1 AHQGSAILD
10 VISPCVQ
17 FNNHAGSTKSFDYVR
32 EHNAAMNRLD
42 FIEPRAEITV
52 DYAPGEVE
60 LVTQH
65 DGSVLRL
72 RKLAPDYDPTDR
84 ISAISHL
91 QLHQTR
97 GEIVTGL
104 LFVDPEAD
112 DLHER
117 LHTVHKPLN
126 QLSDAE
132 LIPGGAA
139 LDAINDSLR

>member
-1 AHQGSAILD
+1 
-10 VISPCVQ
+10 VQ
-17 FNNHAGSTKSFDYVR
+17 FNNHVGSTKSFDYVR

-65 DGSVLRL
+65 DGSILRL
-72 RKLAPDYDPTDR
+72 RKVSPDYDPTDR
-84 ISAISHL
+84 ISAIGHL
-91 QLHQTR
+91 QLHQAR

-104 LFVDPEAD
+104 LYVDPEAGD
-112 DLHER
+112 MHDH
-117 LHTVHKPLN
+117 LHTVQKPLN

-132 LIPGGAA
+132 LVPGSAA
-139 LDAINDSLR
+139 LAAINDSLR

>member
-1 AHQGSAILD
+1 

-17 FNNHAGSTKSFDYVR
+17 FNNHVGSTKSFDYVR

-42 FIEPRAEITV
+42 IIEPREEIRV

-72 RKLAPDYDPTDR
+72 RKLASDYDPTDR
-84 ISAISHL
+84 ISAITHL
-91 QLHQTR
+91 QIHQAR

-104 LFVDPEAD
+104 LYVDPDAE
-112 DLHER
+112 DLHDH
-117 LHTVHKPLN
+117 LHTVKTPLN
-126 QLSDAE
+126 QLSDEE
-132 LIPGGAA
+132 LVPGAKA
-139 LDAINDSLR
+139 LAAINASLR